1 MATTNVRD
9 ENEIKLGREHSQQ
22 IKWIDYLY
30 LNKLEISGQFIL
42 IGIENFSLTGDILKS
57 KQK

>member
-22 IKWIDYLY
+22 NKWIDYLY

>member
-42 IGIENFSLTGDILKS
+42 IGMENFSLTGDILKS